1 MQIRL
6 NKKIF
11 KIMKKAFL
19 GLLFAIILSVS
30 GYSQETITIG
40 GTTPAEV
47 YQYVPMY
54 TYYTNS
60 YSQTLYLASEIGTD
74 GLITSM
80 AYYLSEHSGSSSG
93 KTVQIKIHMA
103 TTTATTISTS
113 NYLQTSAM
121 TLVYNGSLDLGTDT
135 GWKEIELDT
144 PFQLTSGDNLVI
156 VAESTVGTYFSGPS
170 WGVYSTSSKC
180 GYSYEDYSVPTGI
193 ENMSSYSPAVQLSI
207 SPSGSYC
214 YTVKNLKGFDIDA
227 NNATISWSEVEGSTG
242 YQYQKKTSSQSWD
255 DLTDND
261 ITNTLDTSIT
271 LTNLTDNTYYNVRV
285 RNVCS
290 TDSYSSWKEISFKT
304 ACVSLTENDIPY
316 TLNIENEQTGYGKL
330 PSCWTRL
337 NTTNTSYP
345 YLNAVGLYM
354 FLNNAVALNGYTGDI
369 TDLQLSFLAN
379 PGDIESYYGTVEVG
393 IMTDLMDSNSY
404 TSIKS
409 IAATSLIDGWNKI
422 VVPFTDYELS
432 DNVETYYVVIKHTE
446 PMEWGYGWTL
456 KDITLEH
463 KSSCLA
469 ATNVQVTD
477 LTANTATITWT
488 AGDETN
494 DWTIYYCK
502 DGDTDTLSLTNI
514 NDTTAELTN
523 LAPETD
529 YNFYIVTEC
538 GEYSP
543 MTMTYSFKT
552 ACGVI
557 EVTNDSAFAVDF
569 SSDDVDLYCWDEGYW
584 YKASTYLYTDNI
596 ADLILPTFDISGLTT
611 PFLKINHQ
619 HSDSKLKVYY
629 RTSED
634 AAWTEFF
641 TFDKVSDTITDRIA
655 LPMASSTY
663 GIKISTAGIGYAHI
677 YSLSVYNEP
686 NPPACNKAMD
696 VQVNSTA
703 SSAVVTW
710 SQNDDATAWIL
721 YYKTSDESSY
731 TATDQLTDTT
741 YTLSIEPQTTYSIY
755 IATVCGNNPNNY
767 PTTPTTTFTTPCV
780 GLTESDL
787 YKIWDFDSNNVVS
800 ETGYSTCPLPSCW
813 QRLGNSTYPYVYGS
827 SYNSHSGDSCLYFSE
842 TSSGVYAVLPFI
854 DVTSISVNSLQLSFY
869 AKKSSS
875 YWYDQGN
882 TIVTVGV
889 LTDPTDKSTFVT
901 IDSAI
906 LTNSYTYY
914 EFPMASYQ
922 GQGAYPAI
930 KVQGGYYSYAYIDD
944 VKLEKMPDCIKP
956 QGLAVSNITT
966 SSATITWSQG
976 GTVST
981 WNLYY
986 KEEDADTYTEIT
998 DISTPS
1004 YTLTLSAN
1012 KTYSV
1017 YVAAVCS
1024 DTILNTSAIS
1034 FSTPCLPLTSAD
1046 LPYQMNFENETEGVI
1061 PSCWTGIEIHSTNYG
1076 YTYPRVSYS
1085 TYQAYEGGLFFV
1097 MQYNTSVALKGY
1109 QGDISALQVSLWAEP
1124 ENNISD
1130 YGTLE
1135 IGIQTNLSDTTT
1147 YQSVKVFN
1155 ATDWDTTEYKKLI
1168 VPFDSLTT
1176 DPSATYYVILKHTES
1191 YNSGHLWNI
1200 DDVKLEVIPSCAE
1213 ATNVKVTSV
1222 TGTTATLTWT
1232 QPDETTS
1239 WTLFYK
1245 TTEES
1250 TYQTAIVVSNETSY
1264 TLTGLTPQTDYK
1276 LYIQTNCSGNQPST
1290 SPITFRTD
1298 CPDEGITIT
1307 EENPYLEDFEGEDG
1321 DFPDCWLRLNT
1332 SSTDKTVIYVSG
1344 AQSGAGFL
1352 WIVASEDANQPMVI
1366 MPKFTNDLTEL
1377 RLQFYS
1383 KAESD
1388 VESGDLELGYIT
1400 DITDSSTFVVL
1411 TSFPKTEMT
1420 WTKHTVDLSEYAD
1433 ELADI
1438 ENPRLAFRHNDY
1450 TLNSSWYYYALDSM
1464 AVKLIPACQEPTHVE
1479 VTTEATSATISWT
1492 SNAPSFNIL
1501 VTDYDND
1508 DAEIVN
1514 QTNYTTT
1521 QYDLTDLTPNT
1532 TYTVSITSV
1541 CADGS
1546 LTEATIM
1553 TFTTSCVALT
1563 EEDLPYETNFDNETP
1578 GNGKIPS
1585 CWVKVLTTDYY
1596 PCIYDASAYSGTNV
1610 LRMFY
1615 NNTVTLPPYEG
1626 DISALQLS
1634 MYVKPVGVYAYYG
1647 SIEVGIQTDL
1657 NDSTTYTKI
1666 GEMAATDWTTSTWK
1680 KKEFYFNN
1688 YQTSSSVS
1696 TYYVVIKH
1704 TEPNNDGNSWYL
1716 DDIKL
1721 GKIPACPQAKNIEVT
1736 NISTSSATIAWTQEG
1751 EGVTS
1756 WIIRYRDIDSENWQE
1771 ETSVNMD
1778 TTITLSNLNSS
1789 TTYEL
1794 VIEGECS
1801 DAEEGN
1807 PISDTI
1813 TFSTTCSAITITNED
1828 SYSQDFE
1835 NGETEDVPLCWT
1847 KVIESSSSNLSGISG
1862 YTTYE
1867 GNRSLVMKSSEYC
1880 TQPMIALPEFTNPL
1894 SELRLKFYSHAES
1907 NFAGDLEIGYITD
1920 ITDSNTFV
1928 VLTSIPNTEIDWT
1941 LHKIDLNAYDS
1952 ILTNVTSARLAF
1964 RHNNPTLSSSWYYY
1978 AIDNLEIGLIP
1989 SCEEP
1994 TDVTI
1999 TDITSTSATIT
2010 WTSTANKFNLTI
2022 SKGDQVVDSQT
2033 NLQAYTYLATN
2044 LTPST
2049 TYKVSVKSVCDD
2061 GSITPAT
2068 SATFTTDCGT
2078 IVLNNTTPWQADFTS
2093 STGLNCW
2100 TLDPNSGWYISAG
2113 TLIHSYSNDIEP
2125 DDAVTSVFDLSNV
2138 TAPAVTLTYTL
2149 KDYANSNAVNTLTL
2163 LYRANSTDDWT
2174 ELKSYNTLVTD
2185 AVDTIAL
2192 PNKSATYQLNVRWSD
2207 YNDDADGIEV
2217 SALKIFNNSTDT
2229 TTPPTPTPCDKPTDL
2244 NVVPT
2249 ANTLTLSWIGDATKY
2264 DVQINDEEILTIEQ
2278 TSHTFT
2284 NLTPS
2289 TTYTLKVRSNCTETT
2304 SEWATIMGT
2313 TADTS
2318 SLISIDN
2325 SLNVLIYPNPTT
2337 STATLEV
2344 KGLTEDANVV
2354 VTDVKGRI
2362 VLRMV
2367 YSTSAS
2373 SITIPTEN
2381 LESGVYY
2388 IKLTNTTMTKTQ
2400 TLIKN

>member
-1 MQIRL
+1 
-6 NKKIF
+6 
-11 KIMKKAFL
+11 MKKAFL

-40 GTTPAEV
+40 GTTPTNES
-47 YQYVPMY
+47 QYVPIY

-60 YSQTLYLASEIGTD
+60 YSQTLYLANEIGTD

-80 AYYLSEHSGSSSG
+80 AYYLSEHSETSSD
-93 KTVQIKIHMA
+93 KIVPIKIYMA
-103 TTTATTISTS
+103 TSTATTISSS

-121 TLVYNGSLDLGTDT
+121 TLVYNGSLDLGTDN

-144 PFQLTSGDNLVI
+144 PFQLTSGNNLVV
-156 VAESTVGTYFSGPS
+156 VAEATVGTYFYGPS
-170 WGVYSTSSKC
+170 WGAYSTSSKC
-180 GYSYEDYSVPTGI
+180 GYSYNDYDVPTGFDD
-193 ENMSSYSPAVQLSI
+193 MSSYSPAIQLSI
-207 SPSGSYC
+207 SPSGSFC
-214 YTVKNLKGFDIDA
+214 YAVKNLKYSVIDA
-227 NNATISWSEVEGSTG
+227 NNVDISWSEVEGSTG
-242 YQYQKKTSSQSWD
+242 YQYQLKTASQQWE
-255 DLTDND
+255 DLTDNT
-261 ITNTLDTSIT
+261 IINTFDTSIS
-271 LTNLTDNTYYNVRV
+271 LTNLTDNTYYDIRV
-285 RNVCS
+285 RNLCS
-290 TDSYSSWKEISFKT
+290 TDSYSSWKTTSFKT
-304 ACVSLTENDIPY
+304 ACVYLTEDNIPY
-316 TLNIENEQTGYGKL
+316 ILNPENEEIGYGKL

-337 NTTNTSYP
+337 NTTNNSYP
-345 YLNAVGLYM
+345 YLNASGLYM
-354 FLNNAVALNGYTGDI
+354 YYNNAVALNGYTGDI

-379 PGDIESYYGTVEVG
+379 PGDIDSYYGTVEVG
-393 IMTDLMDSNSY
+393 IMTNLTDSNSY

-409 IAATSLIDGWNKI
+409 IAATSLNDGWNKI

-446 PMEWGYGWTL
+446 PMNWGYDWTL

-463 KSSCLA
+463 SSNCLA
-469 ATNVQVTD
+469 ATNVQVED
-477 LTANTATITWT
+477 IMVNNATITWT
-488 AGDETN
+488 AGDETA
-494 DWTIYYCK
+494 DWTIYYWK
-502 DGDTDTLSLTNI
+502 EGDTDTLYLSNI
-514 NDTTAELTN
+514 NDTSAELTN
-523 LAPETD
+523 LDSETD
-529 YNFYIVTEC
+529 YNFYVVTEC

-543 MTMTYSFKT
+543 KTMTYSFKT

-557 EVTNDSAFAVDF
+557 EVTNDSAFAVNF
-569 SSDDVDLYCWDEGYW
+569 SDPDVDLYCWDEGYW
-584 YKASTYLYTDNI
+584 YNASTYLYTDNI
-596 ADLILPTFDISGLTT
+596 ADLILPTFDISSLTT

-619 HSDSKLKVYY
+619 HSDSKIKVYY
-629 RTSED
+629 RSSED
-634 AAWTEFF
+634 AAWTEFY
-641 TFDKVSDTITDRIA
+641 TFDKVNDSITDRIA
-655 LPMASSTY
+655 LPQASSTY
-663 GIKISTAGIGYAHI
+663 GIKISTIDIGYAHI

-686 NPPACNKAMD
+686 NPPACNKAMN
-696 VQVNSTA
+696 VQVNPTA

-710 SQNDDATAWIL
+710 SQNDDASAWIL
-721 YYKTSDESSY
+721 YYKSENDNSY
-731 TATDQLTDTT
+731 TATSQLTDTT
-741 YTLSIEPQTTYSIY
+741 YTLSVEPQTKYSIY
-755 IATVCGNNPNNY
+755 IVTVCGNNPNNF
-767 PTTPTTTFTTPCV
+767 PTTPVTTFTTPCV

-787 YKIWDFDSNNVVS
+787 DKIWDFDSNNVVS
-800 ETGYSTCPLPSCW
+800 ATSYSTCPLPSCW
-813 QRLGNSTYPYVYGS
+813 QRLGNSTYPYVFGS

-842 TSSGVYAVLPFI
+842 TDAGVYAVLPFI
-854 DVTSISVNSLQLSFY
+854 DVTSIATNSLQLSFY

-875 YWYDQGN
+875 YWYDEGES
-882 TIVTVGV
+882 IVTVGV
-889 LTDPTDKSTFVT
+889 LTDPTDKSTFVA
-901 IDSAI
+901 IDSAT

-914 EFPMASYQ
+914 EFPFASYQ

-944 VKLEKMPDCIKP
+944 VKLEKTPDCIKP
-956 QGLAVSNITT
+956 QSLAASNITT

-998 DISTPS
+998 DIATTS

-1012 KTYSV
+1012 KTYNV
-1017 YVAAVCS
+1017 YVAAVCN
-1024 DTILNTSAIS
+1024 DTILSTNDIS
-1034 FSTPCLPLTSAD
+1034 FTTPCLPLTSND
-1046 LPYQMNFENETEGVI
+1046 LPYQVNFEDEVDGVI
-1061 PSCWTGIEIHSTNYG
+1061 PSCWIGVKMHATNYG

-1085 TYQAYEGGLFFV
+1085 SYQAYEGNLFFV

-1109 QGDISALQVSLWAEP
+1109 QGDISAIQISLWAEP

-1135 IGIQTNLSDTTT
+1135 IGVQTNLSDTTT

-1155 ATDWDTTEYKKLI
+1155 ATDWDSVEYKKLI
-1168 VPFDSLTT
+1168 VPFDSLTV
-1176 DPSATYYVILKHTES
+1176 DPNTTYYVVLKHTEE
-1191 YNSGHLWNI
+1191 YNNGYLWNI

-1213 ATNVKVTSV
+1213 ATNVKVTEV

-1245 TTEES
+1245 TAEES
-1250 TYQTAIVVSNETSY
+1250 TYQTVVVVSNETSY

-1276 LYIQTNCSGNQPST
+1276 LYIQTNCTGNQPST

-1298 CPDEGITIT
+1298 CPEEGITIT
-1307 EENPYLEDFEGEDG
+1307 EENSYLEDFEGEDG
-1321 DFPDCWLRLNT
+1321 DFPDCWVRLNT

-1344 AQSGAGFL
+1344 AQSGASYL
-1352 WIVASEDANQPMVI
+1352 QIIASGDANQPIVI
-1366 MPKFTNDLTEL
+1366 MPKFTNNLSEL

-1400 DITDSSTFVVL
+1400 DITDSSTFVAL
-1411 TSFPKTEMT
+1411 TSFPKTDMT
-1420 WTKHTVDLSEYAD
+1420 WTKRIVDLSEYAD

-1464 AVKLIPACQEPTHVE
+1464 AVKLIPACQEPTHATVSSQ
-1479 VTTEATSATISWT
+1479 ATSATISWT

-1508 DAEIVN
+1508 DAEIAFE
-1514 QTNYTTT
+1514 TGYTTT
-1521 QYDLTDLTPNT
+1521 QYDLTSLTPNT

-1546 LTEATIM
+1546 LTEATTF

-1563 EEDLPYETNFDNETP
+1563 EEDLPYETNFDNETV
-1578 GNGKIPS
+1578 GNGKIPA
-1585 CWVKVLTTDYY
+1585 CWIKVLTTDYY
-1596 PCIYDASAYSGTNV
+1596 PCIYDDYAYSGSNV

-1634 MYVKPVGVYAYYG
+1634 MYVRPVGTSTYYG
-1647 SIEVGIQTDL
+1647 SIEIGIQTDL
-1657 NDSTTYTKI
+1657 SDSTTYTKI
-1666 GEMAATDWTTSTWK
+1666 GEMSATDWTTSTWE
-1680 KKEFYFNN
+1680 KKEFNFDN
-1688 YQTSSSVS
+1688 YQTSSSVT

-1704 TEPNNDGNSWYL
+1704 TEPDNDGYSWYL

-1736 NISTSSATIAWTQEG
+1736 SISTNSATISWTQEG

-1756 WIIRYRDIDSENWQE
+1756 WIIRYKDIDSETWQE
-1771 ETSVNMD
+1771 ETSINMD
-1778 TTITLSNLNSS
+1778 TTVTLSTLNSS

-1801 DAEEGN
+1801 DAEESN

-1813 TFSTTCSAITITNED
+1813 TFSTTCTAITITNED

-1835 NGETEDVPLCWT
+1835 NGEMEDVPLCWV
-1847 KVIESSSSNLSGISG
+1847 KVIESNSSELSGISG

-1867 GNRSLVMKSSEYC
+1867 GNRSLVMKTSEYC
-1880 TQPMIALPEFTNPL
+1880 NQPMIALPEFTNPL

-1907 NFAGDLEIGYITD
+1907 NFAGNLEIGYITD

-1941 LHKIDLNAYDS
+1941 LHKIDLSAYDS
-1952 ILTNVTSARLAF
+1952 ILANVTSARLAF

-1978 AIDNLEIGLIP
+1978 AIDNLELGLIP
-1989 SCEEP
+1989 SCDEP
-1994 TDVTI
+1994 TDVMVN
-1999 TDITSTSATIT
+1999 DITSTSATIT
-2010 WTSTANKFNLTI
+2010 WTSTATKFNLTI
-2022 SKGDQVVDSQT
+2022 SKGNQVVDSQT
-2033 NLQAYTYLATN
+2033 NLQAYTYTSTN

-2049 TYKVSVKSVCDD
+2049 TYKVSIKSVCDD

-2078 IVLNNTTPWQADFTS
+2078 IVLNNTTSWEADLTS
-2093 STGLNCW
+2093 SNGLNCW
-2100 TLDPNSGWYISAG
+2100 TLDPNSSWYISAG
-2113 TLIHSYSNDIEP
+2113 TLTHSYSSDVEP
-2125 DDAVTSVFDLSNV
+2125 DDAVTPTFDLSNV
-2138 TAPAVTLTYTL
+2138 TDPAVTLTYTL
-2149 KDYANSNAVNTLTL
+2149 KDYAGSGSVNTLTI

-2174 ELKSYNTLVTD
+2174 ELKSYNTLVAE
-2185 AVDTIAL
+2185 AVDTIVL
-2192 PNKSATYQLNVRWSD
+2192 PNKSATYQLNVRWSN
-2207 YNDDADGIEV
+2207 YNDDADGLKV

-2229 TTPPTPTPCDKPTDL
+2229 IIPPTPTPCDKPTNL

-2249 ANTLTLSWIGDATKY
+2249 SNSLTLSWTGTADKY
-2264 DVQINDEEILTIEQ
+2264 DVQINQETIQTIEQ
-2278 TSHTFT
+2278 TSYTFT

-2289 TTYTLKVRSNCTETT
+2289 TTYSLKVRSNCTETV
-2304 SEWATIMGT
+2304 SEWATITGT
-2313 TADTS
+2313 TADSS
-2318 SLISIDN
+2318 SLTDIDN

-2354 VTDVKGRI
+2354 VMDVNGRI

-2367 YSTSAS
+2367 YSAS
-2373 SITIPTEN
+2373 EPSITIPTEN